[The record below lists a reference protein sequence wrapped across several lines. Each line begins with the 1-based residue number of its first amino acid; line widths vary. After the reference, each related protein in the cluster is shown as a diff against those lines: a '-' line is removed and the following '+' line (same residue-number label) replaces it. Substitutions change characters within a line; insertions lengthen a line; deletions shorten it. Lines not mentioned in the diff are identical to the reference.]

1 VNAIW
6 TRASSSALL
15 QTERGMT
22 VATARPAPAERTF
35 ADRLL
40 AAVPLLSIFLWLCIV
55 YAVEAWAHGTPWLF
69 GDELELTQLSRSIA
83 DTGHA
88 ARRGEPHSFNTLW
101 TYLLAPAW
109 LIDDMHTAY
118 ATVKY
123 IAVFVM
129 TATAFPAYRL
139 ARLVVDRR
147 PALFVAA
154 ASVTIPALAY
164 SSMIVE
170 EPLAYPYA
178 TLCLYLILRVL
189 IAPSRW
195 WFAAAAVASLI
206 APLVRGE
213 LALVPAVFALA
224 VVFLAWRSDWM
235 TERRAAWTAS
245 DWIGFAVLL
254 IGAAV
259 TISAVLG
266 HRSLEWNIATRIYK
280 SRILDLGLDAA
291 GALTIGLGVLP
302 VVAGLAALWRTPG
315 EEPTRRLRSF
325 RSLLLAAIIGFG
337 LYTAV
342 KAAYV
347 STTFGTY
354 TYERNLI
361 YLSPLLF
368 TGTALWLEHRRVHPI
383 AATLSAAFA
392 LILLL
397 TTPYEM
403 GQDISY
409 NAPGLA
415 ILQQANRHLSV
426 DANLARAGLIALL
439 ALSTALVL
447 APRVLRT
454 GTTWLALAVA
464 AGVVGWNLTG
474 ELAFASASNRA
485 ADRFDDNLRRP
496 FTWVDDV
503 TGGAPAVYIGQRMY
517 PDQNGEWLLEFW
529 NRSIQRVFSLDGTAQ
544 GPGPTRT
551 PDARPAD
558 GVLSHS
564 PGFPYVVE
572 EVGIEV
578 VGKEVARHQHVAGG
592 HLVPWRLIRV
602 DQPLRL
608 RASVTG
614 IYPDGWSGPKSA
626 YTRYST
632 EGNRSGRVRVTISR
646 AAWGGVDKVGHV
658 TVRIGPIVIGP
669 DKDPHVGLPAV
680 TKTLDIHSKQVETVV
695 LDAPGPRFRIE
706 VTINPTFRPIELS
719 PQTTSD
725 NRDLG
730 ASVTYVF
737 LPERKAAHR

>member
-1 VNAIW
+1 
-6 TRASSSALL
+6 
-15 QTERGMT
+15 MT
-22 VATARPAPAERTF
+22 VASARPAAAERTL

-88 ARRGEPHSFNTLW
+88 ARRGEAHSFNTLW

-123 IAVFVM
+123 IAVLVM
-129 TATAFPAYRL
+129 TATAFPAYGL
-139 ARLVVDRR
+139 ARLLVSRR

-154 ASVTIPALAY
+154 ASAAIPALAY

-178 TLCLYLILRVL
+178 TLCLFLILRVL
-189 IAPSRW
+189 IKPSRW
-195 WFAAAAVASLI
+195 WILGAALASAI

-213 LALVPAVFALA
+213 LAVVPAVFALA
-224 VVFLAWRSDWM
+224 VLFLIWRSAWIA
-235 TERRAAWTAS
+235 RWRASWTAS

-254 IGAAV
+254 IGTGV
-259 TISAVLG
+259 IVSALLG
-266 HRSLEWNIATRIYK
+266 HRSFEWLVATRLYK
-280 SRILDLGLDAA
+280 DRMVDLGLDAA

-302 VVAGLAALWRTPG
+302 VVAGLAVLWRAPG
-315 EEPTRRLRSF
+315 EPRTHELRCF
-325 RSLLLAAIIGFG
+325 RSLMVAAIVGFG

-342 KAAYV
+342 KSTYV

-361 YLSPLLF
+361 YLAPLLF
-368 TGTALWLEHRRVHPI
+368 AGTALWLERRRVHPV
-383 AATLSAAFA
+383 ALAVSAGFV
-392 LILLL
+392 LYLLL

-415 ILQQANRHLSV
+415 ILQQANRHLSLDV
-426 DANLARAGLIALL
+426 DGARIGLLTLLVLSAALL
-439 ALSTALVL
+439 LSPRFLRRGTA
-447 APRVLRT
+447 
-454 GTTWLALAVA
+454 WLAVAVA
-464 AGVVGWNLTG
+464 AGVIAWNLTG

-496 FTWVDDV
+496 FTWVDDQ
-503 TGGAPAVYIGQRMY
+503 TGGEPAVYIGQRMY

-529 NRSIQRVFSLDGTAQ
+529 NRSVQRVWSLDGTAQ
-544 GPGPTRT
+544 GPGPVLT
-551 PDARPAD
+551 PDADPAT
-558 GVLSHS
+558 GVLSQD
-564 PGFPYVVE
+564 PGYPYVIE

-578 VGKEVARHQHVAGG
+578 DGKEVARHLHKAGG
-592 HLVPWRLIRV
+592 HLVPWRLVRV
-602 DQPLRL
+602 THPLRL

-614 IYPDGWSGPKSA
+614 VFSDGWSGSKSA

-632 EGNRSGRVRVTISR
+632 EGGGAGRIRVVVSR
-646 AAWGGVDKVGHV
+646 AAWGGPDKPGQV
-658 TVRIGPIVIGP
+658 TVTIGPIVIGP
-669 DKDPHVGLPAV
+669 DNDPHVGRPAV
-680 TKTLDIHSKQVETVV
+680 TERFTIHSKKTHV
-695 LDAPGPRFRIE
+695 LTFDAPGPRFRVE
-706 VTINPTFRPIELS
+706 VTIDPTFRPIELS

-730 ASVTYVF
+730 ASVSYVF
-737 LPERKAAHR
+737 LPRKAAHR